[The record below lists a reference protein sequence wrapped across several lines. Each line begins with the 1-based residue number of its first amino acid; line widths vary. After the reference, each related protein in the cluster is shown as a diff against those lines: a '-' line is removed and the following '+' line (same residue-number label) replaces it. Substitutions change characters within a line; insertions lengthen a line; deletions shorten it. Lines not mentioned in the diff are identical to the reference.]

1 MRSKKTDEER
11 RAVLICIRLRHCAT
25 RYITAR
31 IPHPPRDAR
40 HLPPGGRLGAVRY
53 LENSCFIGVFVLYWA
68 YQHLEVFFRGIL
80 CKPSD
85 FVCAGRHLVLVV
97 LAQSIFFLA
106 KALRRSKELGMDQTK
121 IRKTMKT
128 AAIFTIAPA
137 VAIVISVITL
147 SNKLG
152 LPLPWLRLSVVGSM
166 SYETIAA
173 NNALSAMG
181 QSLGSKNPLTAQQF
195 VNVLLV
201 MTISIMVGIWLVPAI
216 GKKLQKGMKSLEN
229 RDAKWSDLFSNSL
242 FIGMISA
249 FLGFVFCDVSRL
261 WTAENGLVEV
271 IVKEFQADGSKID
284 VTKTYTATSGLVP
297 VCTMAVSAV
306 VMIICGLL
314 MKKPK
319 LKWLSE
325 YALPISLIA
334 GMAAAIPLTAWL
346 GMEVK

>member
-1 MRSKKTDEER
+1 M
-11 RAVLICIRLRHCAT
+11 
-25 RYITAR
+25 
-31 IPHPPRDAR
+31 
-40 HLPPGGRLGAVRY
+40 
-53 LENSCFIGVFVLYWA
+53 
-68 YQHLEVFFRGIL
+68 
-80 CKPSD
+80 
-85 FVCAGRHLVLVV
+85 
-97 LAQSIFFLA
+97 
-106 KALRRSKELGMDQTK
+106 
-121 IRKTMKT
+121 
-128 AAIFTIAPA
+128 
-137 VAIVISVITL
+137 TL
-147 SNKLG
+147 SKKLG

-181 QSLGSKNPLTAQQF
+181 QSLGSDVPLTAQQY

-216 GKKLQKGMKSLEN
+216 GKKLQSGMKNMGN
-229 RDAKWSDLFSNSL
+229 RDAKWADLFSNSL

-261 WTAENGLVEV
+261 WSGDENGHVTVMVSQFLE
-271 IVKEFQADGSKID
+271 DGSK
-284 VTKTYTATSGLVP
+284 VQVPVKYTATSGLVP
-297 VCTMAVSAV
+297 VCTMVVSAV

-314 MKKPK
+314 MRKPK

-334 GMAAAIPLTAWL
+334 GMAAAIPLTALL